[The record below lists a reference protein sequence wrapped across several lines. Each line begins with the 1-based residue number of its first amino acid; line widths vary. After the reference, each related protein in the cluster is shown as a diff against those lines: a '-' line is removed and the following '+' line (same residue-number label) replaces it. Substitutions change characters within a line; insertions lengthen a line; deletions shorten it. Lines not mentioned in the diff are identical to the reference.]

1 MNINQNKIE
10 EKVLIYKK
18 LFKSLLKKCKIAKSK
33 IDVFHCTLYKINSI
47 IQLTVIL
54 FSATSTFLQALMPGN
69 RNGDIILTNSTDLI
83 SSETLEDEDYIN
95 FLDTTTLAITSY
107 SSLII
112 SFARHFKIEER
123 IGVASNLIER
133 FSDII
138 SRIQYDIEILKPWES
153 RKRIKSSLDIERT
166 ETLGTDESKNSEWI
180 TIEAT
185 IKKEYILIL
194 DIKKEIFVSY
204 EKMIGTSSYRR

>member
-33 IDVFHCTLYKINSI
+33 IDVFHCTLYKINSV

-112 SFARHFKIEER
+112 S
-123 IGVASNLIER
+123 
-133 FSDII
+133 
-138 SRIQYDIEILKPWES
+138 YLKVIFFPLFDEAV
-153 RKRIKSSLDIERT
+153 KTNVFLSLLFD
-166 ETLGTDESKNSEWI
+166 
-180 TIEAT
+180 
-185 IKKEYILIL
+185 
-194 DIKKEIFVSY
+194 F
-204 EKMIGTSSYRR
+204 

>member
-166 ETLGTDESKNSEWI
+166 DTTSKDDSKNSEWI

-185 IKKEYILIL
+185 IKKEYIQIL
-194 DIKKEIFVSY
+194 DIKKEIND
-204 EKMIGTSSYRR
+204 